1 MALLAAYL
9 VNKEAG
15 ETLAD
20 YLADR
25 VFADAVGSSVDPD
38 PKDVEGFDAYA
49 KIFKDAIAVEQTAVE
64 KL

>member
-49 KIFKDAIAVEQTAVE
+49 R
-64 KL
+64 

>member
-38 PKDVEGFDAYA
+38 PKDVEGLMHMPRSLRMRS
-49 KIFKDAIAVEQTAVE
+49 Q
-64 KL
+64 